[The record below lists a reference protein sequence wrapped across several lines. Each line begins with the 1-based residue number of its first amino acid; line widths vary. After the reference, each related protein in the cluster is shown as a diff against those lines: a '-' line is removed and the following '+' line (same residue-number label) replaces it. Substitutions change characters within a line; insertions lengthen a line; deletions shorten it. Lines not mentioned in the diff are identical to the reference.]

1 MLLQHQNSKMM
12 CIWIL
17 WSNVIFAKK
26 KDMKTRIKQY
36 STSNRMI
43 DIMPDFI
50 SGISSLFSMPS
61 NNLYREYMRGS
72 VAGDMRKDWEAVGGD
87 LRAAIKKCRKEVKN
101 GRRK

>member
-1 MLLQHQNSKMM
+1 
-12 CIWIL
+12 
-17 WSNVIFAKK
+17 
-26 KDMKTRIKQY
+26 MKIEIKQY
-36 STSNRMI
+36 SINNLMI
-43 DIMPDFI
+43 EHMPDLR

-72 VAGDMRKDWEAVGGD
+72 VTSDIRKNWEVVGGD